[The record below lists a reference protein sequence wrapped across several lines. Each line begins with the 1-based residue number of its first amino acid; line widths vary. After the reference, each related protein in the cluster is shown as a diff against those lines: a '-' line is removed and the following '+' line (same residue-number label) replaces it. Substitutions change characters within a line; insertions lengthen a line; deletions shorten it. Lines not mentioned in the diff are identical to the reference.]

1 MVFARGLAERQ
12 ADPSRMKLEVGPS
25 WPGVEGEGA
34 QSSKSGRQ
42 MARSRRGVG
51 IRGMTDMDDIH
62 RVSWEYYSM
71 IGKVPGLDM
80 TDLNVYNSGQW
91 TTRVALTFAATRR
104 IHR

>member
-1 MVFARGLAERQ
+1 
-12 ADPSRMKLEVGPS
+12 MKLAVGPS
-25 WPGVEGEGA
+25 RPDIGGEGA

-62 RVSWEYYSM
+62 RVSWEYYCM
-71 IGKVPGLDM
+71 MGKGPGLDM
-80 TDLNVYNSGQW
+80 TDLDVYTSGQW